1 MHPITADLTARLVVE
16 DRHRHAEA
24 QRRLRAHASVL
35 PVRARLGA
43 LLTRAG
49 ARLQRPAGKPTA
61 TVPGPHAA
69 GC

>member
-1 MHPITADLTARLVVE
+1 MHPITADMTARLVLE

-24 QRRLRAHASVL
+24 QRRLRAHVTAP
-35 PVRARLGA
+35 PVRVRLGA

-49 ARLQRPAGKPTA
+49 ARLQRPARGRA
-61 TVPGPHAA
+61 AAVPGPHTA